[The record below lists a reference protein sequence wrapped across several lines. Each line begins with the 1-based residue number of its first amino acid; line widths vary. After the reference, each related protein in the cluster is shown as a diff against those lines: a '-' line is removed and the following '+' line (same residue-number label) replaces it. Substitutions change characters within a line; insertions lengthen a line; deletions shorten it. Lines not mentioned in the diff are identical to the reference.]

1 MCGGEGRGT
10 ATATT
15 SKGGGGCGKGGA
27 TAWCCCQLTTT
38 DYRKHS
44 AKYCSNTVAK
54 VNDTGRKRCWHQWV
68 RWLASPLIDTR
79 LLACRSK
86 WQHSFSS
93 NGELGGVL
101 PILTIWTHVF
111 PPPQN
116 KCNFRVQI
124 CLKNANFDSPTT
136 KDKIIFRKCSQK
148 ITNTLSTRHKRQVL
162 FWAVVAW
169 SPRFSWPCL
178 VWTRKV
184 WTRNFINFDR

>member
-1 MCGGEGRGT
+1 MQLVSPLHYEILYIRT
-10 ATATT
+10 LHIETR
-15 SKGGGGCGKGGA
+15 GGA
-27 TAWCCCQLTTT
+27 TAWCCCQLTTI
-38 DYRKHS
+38 DFRKHS

-111 PPPQN
+111 PPSQN
-116 KCNFRVQI
+116 KCNFRVQN
-124 CLKNANFDSPTT
+124 LSK
-136 KDKIIFRKCSQK
+136 KCK
-148 ITNTLSTRHKRQVL
+148 FWFTYHKRQD
-162 FWAVVAW
+162 
-169 SPRFSWPCL
+169 
-178 VWTRKV
+178 
-184 WTRNFINFDR
+184 NFQKILTKDN